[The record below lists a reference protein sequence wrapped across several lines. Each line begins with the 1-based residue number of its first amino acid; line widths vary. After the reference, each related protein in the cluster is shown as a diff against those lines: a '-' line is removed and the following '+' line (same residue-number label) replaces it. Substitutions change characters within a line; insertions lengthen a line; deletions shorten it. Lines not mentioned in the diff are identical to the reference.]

1 LRELVHPDDRP
12 GFNEATRSALERGE
26 QLRARYRIVKSDGTI
41 RHLEVI
47 GELLGAEGSA
57 ARPQM
62 FGVLR
67 DVTDEVDAARLQVEK
82 DAAER
87 SARARSAFLSRL
99 SHELRTPLNAVLGL
113 AQVLAIDTTT
123 PLTPQQRQRVQL
135 ILDSGWH
142 LLHLVDD
149 VLDITS
155 IDAGQVSM
163 RLVPTDLG
171 AVLRV
176 SLGLVVAERERL
188 SIRIEDEW
196 PADAASVRADPQRLQ
211 QVLVNLLRN
220 ACKYNRHGGSIRLG
234 YREAGDL
241 IAVAIADD
249 GAGIGAEQIGELFQA
264 FKRLPQTAEVPG
276 VGLGLVVVKMLVE
289 QMKGRVD
296 VDSELGRG
304 STFSVWL
311 RRA

>member
-1 LRELVHPDDRP
+1 
-12 GFNEATRSALERGE
+12 
-26 QLRARYRIVKSDGTI
+26 
-41 RHLEVI
+41 
-47 GELLGAEGSA
+47 
-57 ARPQM
+57 
-62 FGVLR
+62 
-67 DVTDEVDAARLQVEK
+67 
-82 DAAER
+82 
-87 SARARSAFLSRL
+87 
-99 SHELRTPLNAVLGL
+99 
-113 AQVLAIDTTT
+113 
-123 PLTPQQRQRVQL
+123 
-135 ILDSGWH
+135 